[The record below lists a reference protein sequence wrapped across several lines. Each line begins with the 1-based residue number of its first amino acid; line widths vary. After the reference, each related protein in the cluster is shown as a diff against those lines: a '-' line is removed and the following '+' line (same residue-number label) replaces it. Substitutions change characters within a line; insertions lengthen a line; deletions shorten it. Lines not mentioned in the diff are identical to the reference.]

1 MSPHLERWLRF
12 AREDLR
18 MAELAFDDGIYNQ
31 ACFHA
36 HPAIEKALKGLLEAR
51 GQAPPRTHKLE
62 ESR

>member
-1 MSPHLERWLRF
+1 
-12 AREDLR
+12 